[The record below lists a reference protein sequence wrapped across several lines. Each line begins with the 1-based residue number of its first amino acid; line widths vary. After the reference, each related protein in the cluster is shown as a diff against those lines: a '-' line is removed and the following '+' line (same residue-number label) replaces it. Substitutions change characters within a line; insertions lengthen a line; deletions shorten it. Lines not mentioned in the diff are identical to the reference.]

1 MDHGGID
8 RPAPIGRPHE
18 VPKRHHDWTSRR
30 LYEFKRRIGKEYGY
44 MPKEVAEGV
53 QERIDEGSGEN
64 HQYNHMEM
72 EKLAEGLVEDRLKL
86 GLTPEQTKKITGDFL
101 AGPKV

>member
-1 MDHGGID
+1 
-8 RPAPIGRPHE
+8 
-18 VPKRHHDWTSRR
+18 
-30 LYEFKRRIGKEYGY
+30 

-86 GLTPEQTKKITGDFL
+86 GLTPEQAKKITGDFL
-101 AGPKV
+101 AGPKE